1 MWFRYYLKN
10 HIADQLS
17 ELEVSDGLLQM
28 DNAPSDRAGENRNGV
43 VSGETIQANSDGNC
57 LNSTGKFR
65 FMADRQLMDMPLDV
79 STMSLD
85 WVAETT
91 DKLFKDLSV
100 AQRTILYLYY

>member
-17 ELEVSDGLLQM
+17 ELEVSDGMLQM
-28 DNAPSDRAGENRNGV
+28 ENAPDPGGAFRGQSLNTEPIQEN
-43 VSGETIQANSDGNC
+43 ANGNC